1 MELQRKEQKTN
12 TDLKLNSAGVK
23 FLERYQREKVEE
35 MVDTAKIAPETV
47 KILNALTLGLESLTL
62 DSIFSSVAKGKN
74 DNRQHDRL
82 PGATKE
88 QSKAD
93 QDDIAL
99 TKEIEE
105 FMSTVLKV
113 IQLDIDREGMLFV
126 REVNSREKDSR
137 MPSRP
142 IKFLKHVNSVN
153 HTYCNSSLKNKIL

>member
-1 MELQRKEQKTN
+1 MELQRNEQKTN

-62 DSIFSSVAKGKN
+62 DSIFSSAAKGKN
-74 DNRQHDRL
+74 DNRLHDRL

-105 FMSTVLKV
+105 FMSTVLESDTIGYRQRRNAV
-113 IQLDIDREGMLFV
+113 CEGSELE
-126 REVNSREKDSR
+126 RKGLTNA
-137 MPSRP
+137 
-142 IKFLKHVNSVN
+142 IKTYQILKACQQCES
-153 HTYCNSSLKNKIL
+153 YLL